1 MSRSAHG
8 LRAAAIGGPSHPAAR
23 DLRRR
28 IIALLVRQVERGSR
42 YRRPVNH
49 RRRAGLSRPP
59 PACSRMLSD
68 AVICHDMFRE
78 AVVPDWY
85 CDEVLPGLTPV
96 EVVAEDQ
103 QTLTFRPPIPGFGTD
118 HMIVIPK
125 RHVESLLELE
135 PADFTPV
142 LVAVQGAA
150 RLLTEL
156 HRRLPGHFL
165 VWERAAQPAHAL
177 ARGGGRGRS
186 ALHCPLTVLAA
197 ARRPRNR
204 TDRARAPLR
213 SRLPCCHYCCTGMQ
227 LRTT

>member
-1 MSRSAHG
+1 MF
-8 LRAAAIGGPSHPAAR
+8 
-23 DLRRR
+23 
-28 IIALLVRQVERGSR
+28 
-42 YRRPVNH
+42 
-49 RRRAGLSRPP
+49 
-59 PACSRMLSD
+59 RMLSD

-156 HRRLPGHFL
+156 HGGCQVISSCGNEQHNRHMHWHVAVGEG
-165 VWERAAQPAHAL
+165 V
-177 ARGGGRGRS
+177 ARF
-186 ALHCPLTVLAA
+186 T
-197 ARRPRNR
+197 AR
-204 TDRARAPLR
+204 
-213 SRLPCCHYCCTGMQ
+213 
-227 LRTT
+227 